1 MLTFYRDKLSRDYS
15 GLVLAGRQL
24 NRSFNRTTTAIYM
37 NVRTTQI
44 ANEIFSCIFSPLMR
58 VYMPQEVDASR
69 GKCKDGQKQRLQ
81 TARAINP
88 AVVATT
94 DNDILL
100 VYLLVH

>member
-1 MLTFYRDKLSRDYS
+1 
-15 GLVLAGRQL
+15 
-24 NRSFNRTTTAIYM
+24 
-37 NVRTTQI
+37 
-44 ANEIFSCIFSPLMR
+44 MR

-81 TARAINP
+81 TTRAINP
-88 AVVATT
+88 TVVATT